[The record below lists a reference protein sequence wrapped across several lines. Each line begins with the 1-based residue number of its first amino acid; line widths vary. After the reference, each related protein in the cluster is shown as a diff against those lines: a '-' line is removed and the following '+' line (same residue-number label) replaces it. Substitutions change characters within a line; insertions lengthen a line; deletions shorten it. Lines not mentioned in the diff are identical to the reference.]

1 MGEVEITHSFKEA
14 NNSDASSCETN
25 MVNFKTLG
33 QKKTMSATNPLVI
46 AAPPIIQVPL
56 PTVDPILELAD
67 VIMSVRPN
75 SSEAPLLDKH
85 KKKELTEGMSKR
97 SKKRQ
102 GKQARHSSLPRLQ
115 TLSCGN

>member
-33 QKKTMSATNPLVI
+33 QKKTMSATNPPVI

-56 PTVDPILELAD
+56 PTVDP
-67 VIMSVRPN
+67 VV
-75 SSEAPLLDKH
+75 
-85 KKKELTEGMSKR
+85 ELTEANEVVQPSPSDVPSAM
-97 SKKRQ
+97 
-102 GKQARHSSLPRLQ
+102 AYSLMTTP
-115 TLSCGN
+115 N